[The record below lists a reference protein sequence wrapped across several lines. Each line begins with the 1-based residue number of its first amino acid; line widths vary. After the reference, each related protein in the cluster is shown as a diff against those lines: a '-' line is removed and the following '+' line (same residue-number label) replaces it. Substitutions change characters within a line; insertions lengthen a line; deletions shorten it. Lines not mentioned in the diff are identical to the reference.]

1 MNLSLNEMEATA
13 KRATRGGL
21 YSWGLAEDAA
31 KATRWLCARGLDGG
45 AVLAALLQQEF
56 AASLHD
62 HTPQSLDGPW
72 RCETT
77 LCPLIA
83 GVTLSDCAGRLVQGP
98 IEMRQLAQP
107 LLILPFAAQ
116 VARRLERPVTVTSG
130 SWAAVTDG
138 TALSMPQ
145 EAPDHAEHL
154 RIELG
159 GALLQLRPHHTRAT
173 PAPETHALLSRFA
186 HLTYAPATEESRLL
200 GAGAGLSDND

>member
-21 YSWGLAEDAA
+21 YSWGLAEEAA
-31 KATRWLCARGLDGG
+31 KATRWLCAHGLDGG

-56 AASLHD
+56 AASLQD
-62 HTPQSLDGPW
+62 HMPMSLDEPW
-72 RCETT
+72 QCKTT
-77 LCPLIA
+77 LCPLIV
-83 GVTLSDCAGRLVQGP
+83 GVTLSDCAGRLLQGP
-98 IEMRQLAQP
+98 IEMRQVAHP

-116 VARRLERPVTVTSG
+116 VARKLEHPVKVTSEG
-130 SWAAVTDG
+130 WAAVTDG

-145 EAPDHAEHL
+145 EAPDHSEHL

-159 GALLQLRPHHTRAT
+159 GVLSELRPHRTRAT
-173 PAPETHALLSRFA
+173 PTPETHAILSRFA
-186 HLTYAPATEESRLL
+186 HLTYAPATEESRRL